1 MVHFYCMNRS
11 EIKLATLLGFLVL
24 STAVCGQN
32 LQALKVDALG
42 WTFEE
47 YGLTYERCISNA
59 LSVQIGGGFHAG
71 NQTMEAIPSDLFLP
85 EFAIQESKLSGFF
98 SIVEMRW
105 YVQGQAG
112 KGLYVA
118 AAGQRS
124 HREYTNDGGTLLS
137 SKKSVGSS
145 AVLGFQHVGKTLL
158 WDVFAGTKYMNDDR
172 EGEYRESYALFPHSG
187 WQLRCGLNIGLW
199 R

>member
-1 MVHFYCMNRS
+1 MNFF
-11 EIKLATLLGFLVL
+11 EIKGATLLAFLFL

-32 LQALKVDALG
+32 QQALKVDVLG
-42 WTFEE
+42 WVFQE

-71 NQTMEAIPSDLFLP
+71 NQTMEAIPSPLSLPQFLV
-85 EFAIQESKLSGFF
+85 QESTLSGFF
-98 SIVEMRW
+98 GLVEMRW

-124 HREYTNDGGTLLS
+124 NREYVAADGALLLT
-137 SKKSVGSS
+137 KKSVGAS
-145 AVLGFQHVGKTLL
+145 AIVGFQAVKGKLL
-158 WDVFAGTKYMNDDR
+158 LDVFAGTKTMNDNR

-187 WQLRCGLNIGLW
+187 WQLRCGLNMGLA

>member
-1 MVHFYCMNRS
+1 MKFI
-11 EIKLATLLGFLVL
+11 ELKAATLLAFLFL

-32 LQALKVDALG
+32 QQGLKVDALG

-47 YGLTYERCISNA
+47 YGLAYERCISKA
-59 LSVQIGGGFHAG
+59 LSVQVGGGFHAG

-85 EFAIQESKLSGFF
+85 EFAIQESTLSGFF

-124 HREYTNDGGTLLS
+124 NREYVAADGALLLT
-137 SKKSVGSS
+137 KKSVGAS
-145 AVLGFQHVGKTLL
+145 ATLGFQAVKGKLL
-158 WDVFAGTKYMNDDR
+158 LDVFAGTKYMNDDR